1 MTENQWPVDAPDA
14 ESESGN
20 GRESHLNEWQSS
32 LLAVLT
38 RIAEA
43 LEVQAAAMLE
53 GEMEDQD
60 PRTYM
65 DGSPKRE

>member
-53 GEMEDQD
+53 PGNEDIQV
-60 PRTYM
+60 REYM
-65 DGSPKRE
+65 DGTF